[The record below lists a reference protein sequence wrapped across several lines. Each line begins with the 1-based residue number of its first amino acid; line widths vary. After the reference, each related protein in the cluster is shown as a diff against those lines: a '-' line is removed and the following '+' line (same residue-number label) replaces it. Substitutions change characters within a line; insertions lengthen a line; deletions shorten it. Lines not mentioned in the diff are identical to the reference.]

1 MMPNTIIYGLPTGRA
16 TKYIELPKLAGKR
29 EQASSSIQYRCST
42 GEGRQAEQAMLAAH
56 FPPPVLLKCN
66 KVNYGNTR

>member
-1 MMPNTIIYGLPTGRA
+1 MPNTIIYGLPTGRA
-16 TKYIELPKLAGKR
+16 TKYVELSIQVEKGST
-29 EQASSSIQYRCST
+29 QASIQYRCST

-56 FPPPVLLKCN
+56 FPPPVLLRCN